1 MDIRL
6 SDPAYQVDLVVF
18 LRNSGIFAVERIG
31 GETVRVFEVEDERL
45 RQVLAAWEGV
55 HPGIRAELT

>member
-45 RQVLAAWEGV
+45 RQVLAA
-55 HPGIRAELT
+55 